1 MYAILDSA
9 YGCYIWP
16 SALSLSNFV
25 WNHRE
30 RFTNSIV
37 LEIGAGKTNHVQ
49 HLILS
54 DLPSI
59 LPLIQSC
66 FTLNDIDPALYD
78 ICELQWGDLEAV
90 KQAVAMID
98 NKKID
103 YILGSDTFYDPA
115 DFEKLLM
122 TISYILRHHNSE
134 CVFITAYQER
144 SAKRSIQYLLDKWH
158 LKCKSIPSSC

>member
-1 MYAILDSA
+1 MEESSLGVSL
-9 YGCYIWP
+9 P
-16 SALSLSNFV
+16 SLL
-25 WNHRE
+25 
-30 RFTNSIV
+30 
-37 LEIGAGKTNHVQ
+37 LGKTNHVQ

-90 KQAVAMID
+90 KQVVAMIE

-115 DFEKLLM
+115 GDCYHEHFHINNEL
-122 TISYILRHHNSE
+122 IS
-134 CVFITAYQER
+134 
-144 SAKRSIQYLLDKWH
+144 
-158 LKCKSIPSSC
+158 